1 MTSPIVRFAP
11 SPTGR
16 IHIGNAR
23 TALYNWLFAQQHGGK
38 FILRFDD
45 TDKARSKQEFADG
58 ILIDLAWLGI
68 EPDRIERQSARFADY
83 EVITEDLKA
92 KGLLYPCYES
102 GDELERKRSRS
113 RARGLPPIYDR
124 SALKLSPEEKDA
136 LEAEGRK
143 PHWRFLLP
151 NYKDDLFAIERTEIH
166 WEDLFIG
173 PQTVDLGSMSDPV
186 LVRED
191 GSWLYTLPSI
201 IDDAAFG
208 VTHVIRGGDHITNTG
223 AQIAIFKA
231 LGFTPPAFG
240 HHNLLT
246 GSEGEGL
253 SKRLGSLSLEGLR
266 SAGLEAMA
274 VASLASLIGTS
285 DAVEPVAQM
294 QDLAKMFDPHKVS
307 KSPARFDVA
316 ELDGLNAK
324 LLHALPY
331 EAVSDRLSVPEGVDG
346 ALFWDAVQGNLE
358 KLDDADRWA
367 QIVASGADPLIDD
380 EDREMVGQA
389 TALLPQEP
397 WSHATWMDWANAVKA
412 ETGRKGKGLFMPLR
426 KAVTGSA
433 SGPEMSKL
441 LPLMGRDTVLARLS

>member
-23 TALYNWLFAQQHGGK
+23 TALYNWLFAQQHDGA

-45 TDKARSKQEFADG
+45 TDKARSKQEFADA
-58 ILIDLAWLGI
+58 ILTDLAWLGI
-68 EPDRIERQSARFADY
+68 ETSRIERQSARFSEY
-83 EVITEDLKA
+83 ETVTQDLKA
-92 KGLLYPCYES
+92 KGLLYPCYET
-102 GDELERKRSRS
+102 GEELERKRSRR

-124 SALKLSPEEKDA
+124 AALKLTDEEHKA
-136 LEAEGRK
+136 FEADGRK

-151 NYKDDLFAIERTEIH
+151 NYKDDVFAIERTEIH
-166 WEDLFIG
+166 WDDLFIG

-208 VTHVIRGGDHITNTG
+208 VTHVIRGADHITNTG
-223 AQIAIFKA
+223 AQIAIFQA

-253 SKRLGSLSLEGLR
+253 SKRLGSLSLQGLR
-266 SAGLEAMA
+266 EDGLEAMA

-294 QDLAKMFDPHKVS
+294 AELANMFDPHKVS

-316 ELDGLNAK
+316 ELQGLNSK
-324 LLHALPY
+324 LLHQLPF
-331 EAVSDRLSVPEGVDG
+331 EAVADRLSVPAGVDG
-346 ALFWDAVQGNLE
+346 ELFWDAIRGNLE
-358 KLDDADRWA
+358 KLSDAEVWGR
-367 QIVASGADPLIDD
+367 IVESGAEPLIDE
-380 EDREMVGQA
+380 EDRDMVRQA
-389 TALLPQEP
+389 IALLPQEP
-397 WSHATWMDWANAVKA
+397 WSHATWMEWANAVKA

-441 LPLMGRDTVLARLS
+441 LPLIGRNTVLDRLS

>member
-23 TALYNWLFAQQHGGK
+23 TALYNWLFAKQFGGQL
-38 FILRFDD
+38 ILRFDD
-45 TDKARSKQEFADG
+45 TDKVRSKEVFAEG
-58 ILIDLAWLGI
+58 ILTDLAWLGI
-68 EPDRIERQSARFADY
+68 KPARIERQSARFSEY
-83 EVITEDLKA
+83 EVITEGLKT
-92 KGLLYPCYES
+92 KGLLYPCYET
-102 GDELERKRSRS
+102 GDELDRKRSRR

-124 SALKLSPEEKDA
+124 AALKITQQERDA
-136 LEAEGRK
+136 FEAEGRK

-151 NYKDDLFAIERTEIH
+151 NYKDDVFAIERTEIH
-166 WEDLFIG
+166 WDDLFIG

-223 AQIAIFKA
+223 AQIAIFQA

-266 SAGLEAMA
+266 DAGFEAMA

-285 DAVEPVAQM
+285 DAVEPIADM
-294 QDLAKMFDPHKVS
+294 QSLAEMFDPHKVS
-307 KSPARFDVA
+307 KSPARFDVV
-316 ELDGLNAK
+316 ELEGLNAK
-324 LLHALPY
+324 LLHNLPF
-331 EAVSDRLSVPEGVDG
+331 ESVADRLSLPASVDD
-346 ALFWDAVQGNLE
+346 ALFWDAVKGNLH
-358 KLDDADRWA
+358 KLADVEVWA
-367 QIVASGADPLIDD
+367 QIVVSGAEALIDE
-380 EDREMVGQA
+380 EDREMVREA
-389 TALLPQEP
+389 VSLLPQEP
-397 WSHATWMDWANAVKA
+397 WSNTTWMEWANAVKA
-412 ETGRKGKGLFMPLR
+412 KTGRKGKGLFMPLR

-441 LPLMGRDTVLARLS
+441 LPLIGRDTVLGRLS

>member
-23 TALYNWLFAQQHGGK
+23 TALYNWLFAKQHGGQ

-45 TDKARSKQEFADG
+45 TDKARSKDEFADG
-58 ILIDLAWLGI
+58 ILTDLAWLGI
-68 EPDRIERQSARFADY
+68 EPARIERQSARFAEYD
-83 EVITEDLKA
+83 VVTEELKA

-102 GDELERKRSRS
+102 AEELERKRSRR

-124 SALKLSPEEKDA
+124 SALMLSQEEKDA

-151 NYKDDLFAIERTEIH
+151 NYKDDVAAIERTEIH
-166 WEDLFIG
+166 WDDLFIG

-231 LGFTPPAFG
+231 LGFKPPAFG

-266 SAGLEAMA
+266 ETGFEAMS

-285 DAVEPVAQM
+285 DAVEPIAEM
-294 QDLAKMFDPHKVS
+294 QGLAKMFDPHKVS

-316 ELDGLNAK
+316 ELESLNAK
-324 LLHALPY
+324 LLHVLPF
-331 EAVSDRLSVPEGVDG
+331 EAVADRLTVPDSVDG
-346 ALFWDAVQGNLE
+346 ALFWAAVQGNLQ
-358 KLDDADRWA
+358 KLSDAEGWA
-367 QIVASGADPLIDD
+367 QIVASGAEPLIDD
-380 EDREMVGQA
+380 EDRDMVNQA
-389 TALLPQEP
+389 IALLPTEP
-397 WSHATWMDWANAVKA
+397 WSQATWMEWANAVKA

-441 LPLMGRDTVLARLS
+441 LPLIGRDTVLGRLS

>member
-23 TALYNWLFAQQHGGK
+23 TALYNWLYAKQHGGD

-45 TDKARSKQEFADG
+45 TDKARSRQEFADG
-58 ILIDLAWLGI
+58 ILTDLAWLGI
-68 EPDRIERQSARFADY
+68 EPSRIERQSARFAEY
-83 EVITEDLKA
+83 ETVTQDLKA
-92 KGLLYPCYES
+92 KGLLYPCYET
-102 GDELERKRSRS
+102 GEELERKRARR
-113 RARGLPPIYDR
+113 RARGLPPVYDR
-124 SALKLSPEEKDA
+124 SALKLSQDEHDA
-136 LEAEGRK
+136 FKAEGRK

-151 NYKDDLFAIERTEIH
+151 NYKDDVFAIERTEIH
-166 WEDLFIG
+166 WDDLFIG

-191 GSWLYTLPSI
+191 ESWLYTLPSI

-208 VTHVIRGGDHITNTG
+208 VTHVIRGADHITNTG
-223 AQIAIFKA
+223 AQIAIFQA

-266 SAGLEAMA
+266 TEGLEAMA

-285 DAVEPVAQM
+285 HAVEPVAEM
-294 QDLAKMFDPHKVS
+294 DDLAKMFDPHKVS
-307 KSPARFDVA
+307 KSPARFNVA
-316 ELDGLNAK
+316 ELEGLNAK
-324 LLHALPY
+324 LLHSLPF
-331 EAVSDRLSVPEGVDG
+331 EAVAGRLTVPDNTDG
-346 ALFWDAVQGNLE
+346 RVFWEAIQGNLQ
-358 KLDDADRWA
+358 KLADAEIWA
-367 QIVASGADPLIDD
+367 QIVTSGAAPLIDD
-380 EDREMVGQA
+380 EDREMVEQA
-389 TALLPQEP
+389 IALLPQDP
-397 WSHATWMDWANAVKA
+397 WSTATWKEWADAVKS

-426 KAVTGSA
+426 KAVTGLA

-441 LPLMGRDTVLARLS
+441 LPLIGRNTVLDRLS

>member
-23 TALYNWLFAQQHGGK
+23 TALYNWLFAKQHGGQ

-45 TDKARSKQEFADG
+45 TDKARSKDEFADG
-58 ILIDLAWLGI
+58 ILTDLAWLGI
-68 EPDRIERQSARFADY
+68 EPARIERQSARFAEYD
-83 EVITEDLKA
+83 VVTEELKA

-102 GDELERKRSRS
+102 AEELERKRSRR

-124 SALKLSPEEKDA
+124 SALMLSQEEKDA

-151 NYKDDLFAIERTEIH
+151 NYKDDVAAIERTEIH
-166 WEDLFIG
+166 WDDLFIG

-231 LGFTPPAFG
+231 LGFKPPAFG

-266 SAGLEAMA
+266 ETGFEAMS

-285 DAVEPVAQM
+285 DAVEPIAEM
-294 QDLAKMFDPHKVS
+294 QGLAKMFDPHKVS

-316 ELDGLNAK
+316 ELESLNAK
-324 LLHALPY
+324 LLHALPF
-331 EAVSDRLSVPEGVDG
+331 EAVADRLTVPDSVDG
-346 ALFWDAVQGNLE
+346 ALFWAAVQGNLQ
-358 KLDDADRWA
+358 KLSDAEGWA
-367 QIVASGADPLIDD
+367 QIVASGAEPLIDD
-380 EDREMVGQA
+380 EDRDMVNQA
-389 TALLPQEP
+389 IALLPTEP
-397 WSHATWMDWANAVKA
+397 WSQATWMEWANAVKA

-441 LPLMGRDTVLARLS
+441 LPLIGRDTVLGRLS